1 MPRTAAGAQLTAQ
14 HREGQLRIRAA
25 ALRDFMRLWPVWTGD
40 DASFDRLMEATVPLI
55 GGYHRLSAS
64 FAADYYQA
72 FRFAEKAAGAATPV
86 LAALDKERVTAGLV
100 VTGRIMTRN
109 ALAAGQPLQT
119 AMQTALVRT
128 AGNVTRH
135 VLTGGR
141 DTVILS
147 TAEDRAARGWE
158 RVTGGNS
165 CEFCQLLASRGAVFS
180 ADTADFQA
188 HDHCSCGA
196 APAY

>member
-1 MPRTAAGAQLTAQ
+1 MPRTAAGAVLTEQ
-14 HREGQLRIRAA
+14 HRQGQLRIRAA
-25 ALRDFMRLWPVWTGD
+25 ALQDFMRLWPLWEGD
-40 DASFDRLMEATVPLI
+40 DRSFDRLVAATVPLI
-55 GGYHRLSAS
+55 GGYHRLSSS

-72 FRFAEKAAGAATPV
+72 FRRAERARADATPV
-86 LAALDKERVTAGLV
+86 LATLDRARVTAGLV
-100 VTGRIMTRN
+100 VTGRIMTRK
-109 ALAAGQPLQT
+109 ALAAGQSPQA

-128 AGNVTRH
+128 SGNVTRH

-158 RVTGGNS
+158 RVTGGNA
-165 CEFCQLLASRGAVFS
+165 CEFCEMLASRGAVYS
-180 ADTADFQA
+180 ADTGDFQA
-188 HDHCSCGA
+188 HDHCACGA